1 MVDYVLTKLQG
12 ELSFLRNGEY
22 WGVAFKDI
30 GLCQT
35 DLYPAVA
42 AIYKDDS
49 FAVRTP
55 SAED

>member
-1 MVDYVLTKLQG
+1 LTLLTWLQG

-22 WGVAFKDI
+22 WGVAFKDK